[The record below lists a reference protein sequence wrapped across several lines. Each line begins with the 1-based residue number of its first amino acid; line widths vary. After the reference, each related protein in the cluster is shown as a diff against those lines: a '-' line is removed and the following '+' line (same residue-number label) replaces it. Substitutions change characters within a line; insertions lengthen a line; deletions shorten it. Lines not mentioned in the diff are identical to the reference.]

1 MADKDLKAQEE
12 NFIEEVKE
20 SLDDAERLLRE
31 AAELTGDKAV
41 QMRERALES
50 LRRTRLTLYD
60 TQDAMLEKGRRA
72 ARATDEYVHD
82 KPWQAIGLAGLTGL
96 LIGMLISRR

>member
-1 MADKDLKAQEE
+1 MSDKDLKAKEE
-12 NFIEEVKE
+12 DFIEDVKE

-50 LRRTRLTLYD
+50 LRRTRQALYE
-60 TQDAMLEKGRRA
+60 TQDAMLDRGRRA
-72 ARATDEYVHD
+72 VTATDQYVHE

-96 LIGMLISRR
+96 LLGILISRR

>member
-50 LRRTRLTLYD
+50 LRRTRLALYD
-60 TQDAMLEKGRRA
+60 TQDAMLEKGRQHYEPTGRGVNDMRRRSYGVDS
-72 ARATDEYVHD
+72 ART
-82 KPWQAIGLAGLTGL
+82 
-96 LIGMLISRR
+96 RR